1 MLLPSVDPTGK
12 YLIYWSGRV
21 AFNSESGL
29 WEAEQGDLYFES
41 WSRLS
46 LQPVE
51 PGQLAAAVSLDSQGA
66 GQLLPLGLGPGTVQR
81 WIVRWD
87 AQGRNVALWVG
98 DPGSTESG
106 RVTLFRVDQ
115 AAGRLETESVLLS
128 AAALSNVAFDE
139 SSLVYTMPDK
149 DGRGQTYIV
158 PIPEPSPT
166 PTPTPMPTPTPTPT
180 PSASPSPS
188 PKPDLTTAPPGRA
201 AAQSARAARQSPRT
215 A

>member
-21 AFNSESGL
+21 AFDSRSGL

-51 PGQLAAAVSLDSQGA
+51 PGQLAAAVSLDSQGI
-66 GQLLPLGLGPGTVQR
+66 GQRLPLGLGPGTVQR
-81 WIVRWD
+81 WVVRWD

-98 DPGSTESG
+98 DPGDTGSG

-115 AAGRLETESVLLS
+115 ATGRLEIESVLLS

-139 SSLVYTMPDK
+139 SSLVYTTPGQ
-149 DGRGQTYIV
+149 DGTGQTYIV

-166 PTPTPMPTPTPTPT
+166 PTPTPTPPPTPT
-180 PSASPSPS
+180 ASPS

-201 AAQSARAARQSPRT
+201 AVQGART